1 MAYKEIELIKVI
13 ENDIGTLNL
22 DLNLDDNR
30 YYMNL
35 IKNNLK
41 LLKKQV
47 KERIDDFKLL

>member
-1 MAYKEIELIKVI
+1 MGYKEIELIKVI
-13 ENDIGTLNL
+13 EKDVETLNL
-22 DLNLDDNR
+22 DLNLDDNK

-47 KERIDDFKLL
+47 KDRIDDFKLL